1 MGRQV
6 NFFLDRRDLDRFEAF
21 FWSSDAVVALCQ
33 PTPSADLVAA
43 SSLRPEAENQL
54 RPWPSMF
61 LARNADLDLIR
72 IRLIEQQGYY
82 LIDSSFS
89 PVIEWSPAYELATG
103 HRSGRGRLW
112 FPTGYWNDDSRY
124 VEMPHAFLRWGDRLL
139 RWVRRN
145 WKKGP
150 SGYYE
155 SPTAGPG

>member
-1 MGRQV
+1 VGRQV

-89 PVIEWSPAYELATG
+89 PVIEWSPAYEPATG

-112 FPTGYWNDDSRY
+112 FPTGYWDDDSRY
-124 VEMPHAFLRWGDRLL
+124 VEMPHGFLRWGDRLL

-145 WKKGP
+145 WRKGS

-155 SPTAGPG
+155 SPTAGLG

>member
-33 PTPSADLVAA
+33 PMPSADLVAA

-54 RPWPSMF
+54 RPWPNMF

-72 IRLIEQQGYY
+72 VRLIEQQGYH

-89 PVIEWSPAYELATG
+89 PVIEWSPA
-103 HRSGRGRLW
+103 
-112 FPTGYWNDDSRY
+112 
-124 VEMPHAFLRWGDRLL
+124 
-139 RWVRRN
+139 
-145 WKKGP
+145 
-150 SGYYE
+150 
-155 SPTAGPG
+155 